1 MRRRRGFK
9 GTWFPIN
16 SDTFVEGPGDPL
28 QAAPLEGTQGCGT
41 AATGPETSIRVLTYD
56 QPAELAPLLNDAL
69 GQEYALRR
77 IVGKLHIWWQD
88 TTNGSTSL
96 DLYTAQI
103 AAGFFVARAQSSEG
117 NEDLPE
123 GAVNN
128 SVTGFATG
136 ATTFE
141 QYSPLSAG
149 AIREPWIWRRTWV
162 LGNPPSSD
170 GNLTQTRGV
179 LPVTNIDYGSVLDG
193 PHIDAKTRRR
203 VRQDERLFFV
213 MTGRML
219 DGGGGTVSLNFNW
232 TLDVRLFG
240 AMRKARNKGAF

>member
-1 MRRRRGFK
+1 MRRRRFK

-16 SDTFVEGPGDPL
+16 SETFVEGQGGL
-28 QAAPLEGTQGCGT
+28 LEAAPLQGTQGCGSGT
-41 AATGPETSIRVLTYD
+41 TGAETNFRIITYD
-56 QPAELAPLLNDAL
+56 QPAELSPLLNDAL

-77 IVGKLHIWWQD
+77 IVGKLHIWWQG
-88 TTNGSTSL
+88 TINGSTSL

-103 AAGFFVARAQSSEG
+103 GAGFFVARAQSSEG

-123 GAVNN
+123 GVN
-128 SVTGFATG
+128 SGSTTSSSDGQ
-136 ATTFE
+136 TFE

-170 GNLTQTRGV
+170 GNLTQTRGI
-179 LPVTNIDYGSVLDG
+179 LPTTNIDYGSVLDG

-203 VRQDERLFFV
+203 IRQDERLFFV

-219 DGGGGTVSLNFNW
+219 DGGGGSVSLDFNY

-240 AMRKARNKGAF
+240 AMRRARNKGAF

>member
-16 SDTFVEGPGDPL
+16 SETFVEGPDDPIE
-28 QAAPLEGTQGCGT
+28 AAPLQGTQGCGT
-41 AATGPETSIRVLTYD
+41 GATGAETTFRILTYD
-56 QPAELAPLLNDAL
+56 QPGEDSFLINDIL

-77 IVGKLHIWWQD
+77 IVGKLHLWWQD
-88 TTNGSTSL
+88 TTNGATPQ

-103 AAGFFVARAQSSEG
+103 AAGFFVARAG
-117 NEDLPE
+117 TDPNDLPE

-128 SVTGFATG
+128 SVTSFITG
-136 ATTFE
+136 VDTFK
-141 QYSPLSAG
+141 QYSPMSAG

-162 LGNPPSSD
+162 LGNPPASD

-179 LPVTNIDYGSVLDG
+179 LPVSNIDYGSVLDG

-203 VRQDERLFFV
+203 IRQDERLFFV

-240 AMRKARNKGAF
+240 ALRKARNKGAF